1 MQIDWVTVAAQ
12 IFNFLIL
19 LFLLK
24 RFLYGPIV
32 KAMEERRA
40 LVGAQ
45 MREAQE
51 RETQAEQEARKH
63 RDARRELEEQHD
75 ELMQQARAEADD
87 RRRQLIDQ
95 AREEVEGIERRWH
108 ENLRDE
114 RDAFIRRL
122 REQMGRE
129 VCAVSRQALADLAN
143 RDLQAQV
150 VTVFIGRLGGLD
162 EQRREELRA
171 ALANADRGPTITSA
185 FELSAGQKK
194 DLATAARGVL
204 GGDDNVRFLRAEELL
219 CGVELGVGG
228 RKIAWSLDS
237 YLDALEEALIAALE
251 RETAEE
257 GESTEGRAAAHE

>member
-1 MQIDWVTVAAQ
+1 MQIDPITVIAQ
-12 IFNFLIL
+12 IINFLIL

-40 LVGAQ
+40 LVAAQ
-45 MREAQE
+45 MHEAQE
-51 RETQAEQEARKH
+51 REEEAQQEARKH
-63 RDARRELEEQHD
+63 RDARRELAVQHD
-75 ELMQQARAEADD
+75 ELMQQAHAEADD

-143 RDLQAQV
+143 RDLQAQI
-150 VTVFIGRLGGLD
+150 VTVFIARLGGLD
-162 EQRREELRA
+162 EPRREELRA
-171 ALANADRGPTITSA
+171 ALTDAGRGPTITSA
-185 FELSAGQKK
+185 FELTAPQEKE
-194 DLATAARGVL
+194 LATAAHGVL
-204 GGDDNVRFLRAEELL
+204 GGDHDVRFVRAEELL
-219 CGVELGVGG
+219 CGVELSVGG

-237 YLDALEEALIAALE
+237 YLDALEEAVIEALS
-251 RETAEE
+251 RETTEE
-257 GESTEGRAAAHE
+257 AQDTEGRAAADG